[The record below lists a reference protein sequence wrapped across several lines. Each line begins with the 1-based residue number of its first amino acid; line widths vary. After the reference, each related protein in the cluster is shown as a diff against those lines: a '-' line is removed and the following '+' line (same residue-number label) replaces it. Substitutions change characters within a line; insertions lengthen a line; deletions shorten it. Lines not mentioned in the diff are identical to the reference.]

1 MIEISPAFSRC
12 FLFAAVLAL
21 QPWSAALAAPE
32 GASPWAEGFH
42 TKARLLVGEVRS
54 KDGARTVVAG
64 IHLKMDKGWKT
75 YWRNPGDSGIPPSFD
90 WSGSKNL
97 KKFNTLW
104 PAPRRFADP
113 YGSYIGYQD
122 EVVFPVE
129 LTPARADRPLDLN
142 VTVAYAVCKDVCIPA
157 EAKLA
162 LTVPPGGEAEAPFR
176 DLIGRYLKIVPPAAA
191 AAGPGGPSVREVMI
205 DLAKPKPYILV
216 DAEFPQGTKGADLF
230 VEGPKD
236 FYLPMSQRLEGS
248 GDRRVRFKVDLSQG
262 DDPALL
268 KGKELKLTLVSDKAR
283 VETTW
288 PVE

>member
-1 MIEISPAFSRC
+1 MIKILPVSSRIA
-12 FLFAAVLAL
+12 LLAVAAAL
-21 QPWSAALAAPE
+21 LPLSAALAAPE

-42 TKARLLVGEVRS
+42 TKARLLIGEVRS
-54 KDGARTVVAG
+54 KGGERTLVAG

-90 WSGSKNL
+90 WSASMNL

-104 PAPRRFADP
+104 PAPRRFTDP
-113 YGSYIGYQD
+113 YGTSIGYED

-129 LTPARADRPLDLN
+129 LTPARADQPLDLN
-142 VTVAYAVCKDVCIPA
+142 LKVAYAVCKDVCIPA

-162 LTVPPGGEAEAPFR
+162 LTVAAGGAPKAPFR
-176 DLIGRYLKIVPPAAA
+176 DLVGRYLKIVPEAASA
-191 AAGPGGPSVREVMI
+191 AVPGGPAIREVMI

-216 DAEFPQGTKGADLF
+216 DAEFPKGAKGADLF
-230 VEGPKD
+230 VEGPQD
-236 FYLPMSQRLEGS
+236 FYVPLSQRLEGG
-248 GDRRVRFKVDLSQG
+248 GDRTVRFKVDLSQG

-268 KGKELKLTLVSDKAR
+268 KGTELRLTLVSDNAR

-288 PVE
+288 PVK